1 MKNTTRSLYLRLL
14 AYARPY
20 GRRIGAAVACMVL
33 ASLFGVVPPWLLK
46 NVVDDVLI
54 GRHTGTL
61 NLLSAGI
68 VLLYFGKAVFA
79 YGQRYLMTWVGQRV
93 ILDIRVL
100 LYDHIQRMSLSYIHG
115 KRVGE
120 LLSRITNDVNV
131 LQDMVTS
138 VVVDLVVQGVTFL
151 GMLGFLLY
159 INWRLTL
166 VTFAILPVAALV
178 IERTS
183 KYLRKV
189 GHEVQ
194 EQFARVA
201 AIAQE
206 ALSSLRI
213 VHSFV
218 TEEEELRRFRLQNQ
232 ANFSALMRGTQA
244 FAVLDG
250 AVEVVLVTA
259 LAFILWLGG
268 RDVISGELTPGELI
282 AFLGYLGFM
291 VQPIR
296 VLTRLVSRIQQ
307 ALAAAERIFEILD
320 KPAEIA
326 SPPGAIVPERLRGE
340 VVFEDVHFAY
350 ESGQWVLRGIDFHVN
365 PGEMIALVGPTGGGK
380 TTLSDLIPR
389 FYDPQKGRVLVD
401 GEDVRRLHLPS
412 LRRQIGIVPQDPVLL
427 KGSIAF
433 NIGYGCPDVD
443 PEHLCAAARIAGIH
457 DYIVSLPQGYETEV
471 GERGVLLSGGQR
483 QRIAIARAIVRD
495 PRILILDEA
504 TSSLDSEVEHL
515 IQEALSGAMEGRT
528 SLVIAHRLSTVVRA
542 DRILVLVDGRIVEE
556 GAHEALLRRDGA
568 YAKLFALQ
576 FGGGNGSAS

>member
-1 MKNTTRSLYLRLL
+1 
-14 AYARPY
+14 
-20 GRRIGAAVACMVL
+20 
-33 ASLFGVVPPWLLK
+33 
-46 NVVDDVLI
+46 
-54 GRHTGTL
+54 
-61 NLLSAGI
+61 
-68 VLLYFGKAVFA
+68 
-79 YGQRYLMTWVGQRV
+79 
-93 ILDIRVL
+93 
-100 LYDHIQRMSLSYIHG
+100 MSLSYIHG

-159 INWRLTL
+159 INWKLTL
-166 VTFAILPVAALV
+166 VTFAILPLAALV

-194 EQFARVA
+194 EQLARVA
-201 AIAQE
+201 SIAQE

-244 FAVLDG
+244 FAILDG

-326 SPPGAIVPERLRGE
+326 SPPGAIVPGRLRGE
-340 VVFEDVHFAY
+340 VRFENVHFAY
-350 ESGQWVLRGIDFHVN
+350 ETGQWILRGIDFHVN

-433 NIGYGCPDVD
+433 NIGYGCPGVD
-443 PEHLCAAARIAGIH
+443 FEHLCAAARIAGIH
-457 DYIVSLPQGYETEV
+457 EFIASLPQGYETEV

-483 QRIAIARAIVRD
+483 QRIAIARAIIRD

-515 IQEALSGAMEGRT
+515 IQEALSAAMEGRT

-556 GAHEALLRRDGA
+556 GSHEALLRRDGA

-576 FGGGNGSAS
+576 FGGGNGAVS